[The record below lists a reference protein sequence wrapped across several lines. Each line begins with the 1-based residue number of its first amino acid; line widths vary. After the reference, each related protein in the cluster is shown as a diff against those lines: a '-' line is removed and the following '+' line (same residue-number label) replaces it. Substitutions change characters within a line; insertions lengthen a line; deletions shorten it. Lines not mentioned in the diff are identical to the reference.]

1 MKHAKAIMVGR
12 RSFDRENLS
21 GGILSGGKRNQCVIL
36 PGNVSM
42 VADSFERRNQN
53 WIARANSAPDLIIQV
68 GDSSFHLHK
77 LPMVSRSEYLNRLVF
92 HRNNNRE
99 SAGDILKI
107 QIENLPGGVKTFE
120 LVVKFCYGWK
130 IEITASNVASLYC
143 AAHFLE
149 MSDDLEKGNLISKTE
164 TFMSFLMLSS
174 WKDTFRIL
182 KCSEPISSWAKE
194 LDIVKR
200 CAEAIAWKAC
210 INPKAF
216 SFDYEY
222 ADFLNVRARKT
233 NTSEDENRADTWW
246 FEDVALLRIDHFIEV
261 IQSIKR
267 RGMRSDLVGSCIAH
281 WTTKWLSQVTLGL
294 EKVTPKHITQQLH
307 RVTAECLIRILPTE
321 ENSVACN
328 FLLHLLKAG
337 VMLKINPE
345 LLSVLERRIALMLE
359 QCRVED
365 LLVKNQGDSDSMYDV
380 AVVHRVLQFYAS
392 HMFTDGAA
400 KFHVVGRLVD
410 GYLTKVASDENLTV
424 ESFQSLV
431 EVLPQDARYYDD
443 SIYRAIDTYLKA
455 HPDLTEEERT
465 RVCRVLE
472 YHRLSEEARRHV
484 MKNERL
490 PLKLTTRFVLLEQ
503 VSMTRSMT
511 KTNYRRTSTQT
522 IIRVSKDFENGW
534 LNTQEIQT
542 MRKDMEMVKSQL
554 KDLLACK
561 IKLQK
566 QLKRFIG

>member
-1 MKHAKAIMVGR
+1 MKHAKSIMVGR
-12 RSFDRENLS
+12 RSFDRENLT
-21 GGILSGGKRNQCVIL
+21 GGILSGRKRNQCVIL
-36 PGNVSM
+36 PANIPM

-53 WIARANSAPDLIIQV
+53 WIARANSPPDLIIQV

-92 HRNNNRE
+92 DRSSNRE
-99 SAGDILKI
+99 SADNILKI
-107 QIENLPGGVKTFE
+107 QVENLPGGAKTFE

-130 IEITASNVASLYC
+130 IEIKASNVASLNC

-149 MSDDLEKGNLISKTE
+149 MSDDLEKGNLISKSDA
-164 TFMSFLMLSS
+164 FLSFLMLSS

-200 CAEAIAWKAC
+200 CTEAIAWKAC

-216 SFDYEY
+216 NES
-222 ADFLNVRARKT
+222 
-233 NTSEDENRADTWW
+233 SADTWW
-246 FEDVALLRIDHFIEV
+246 FEDVSSLRIDHFIEV

-267 RGMRSDLVGSCIAH
+267 RGMKSDLVGSCIAQ

-294 EKVTPKHITQQLH
+294 EKMTPKHITHQLH
-307 RVTAECLIRILPTE
+307 RVTVECLIKILPAE
-321 ENSVACN
+321 ENSVPCS

-345 LLSVLERRIALMLE
+345 LLNMLEKRIAFMLE

-365 LLVKNQGDSDSMYDV
+365 LLVKNQAGDNDSTYDV
-380 AVVHRVLQFYAS
+380 AVVHRVLQFYVS
-392 HMFTDGAA
+392 YMFTDSAA
-400 KFHVVGRLVD
+400 KFHVVGSLVD
-410 GYLTKVASDENLTV
+410 GYLTQIARDENVTV
-424 ESFQSLV
+424 ESFQSIV
-431 EVLPQDARYYDD
+431 EVLPQNARYCDD
-443 SIYRAIDTYLKA
+443 SLYRAIDVYLKA

-465 RVCRVLE
+465 RLCKVLE
-472 YHRLSEEARRHV
+472 YHSLSQEARQHV

-511 KTNYRRTSTQT
+511 KKNYRRTGTQT

-534 LNTQEIQT
+534 LNAAGQEIQT
-542 MRKDMEMVKSQL
+542 MRKDMEMMKSQL
-554 KDLLACK
+554 KDLLTCK

-566 QLKRFIG
+566 QLKRFVG